1 MENKLKKFACKW
13 RLESSLSTFETM
25 QQPGGVAIINLKE
38 ATETFM
44 RYMALQD
51 GGIDW
56 LNKKVVEAEVFAK
69 HISGQ
74 QKNMAEQN

>member
-1 MENKLKKFACKW
+1 MENKLEKFSCNW
-13 RLESSLSTFETM
+13 RLESSLSTFETT
-25 QQPGGVAIINLKE
+25 QKASGVAIINLKE

-51 GGIDW
+51 GGVDW
-56 LNKKVVEAEVFAK
+56 LNKKVGEAEAFAK

-74 QKNMAEQN
+74 LENVAEQN